1 MNVGFWRGRRVFV
14 TGHTGFKGGWLSL
27 WLHSLG
33 AEVHGYALQPP
44 TQPSLFGSC
53 GIAGMLASHTVAD
66 VRDAAALR
74 EAMRSAQPEVVL
86 HLAAQP
92 LDRASYR
99 DAAGT
104 FATNVLGTVHLLEAV
119 RACADVRAVVS
130 VTSDKCYENDGRR
143 GPYVEGDPMGGHDPY
158 SASKGCAEL
167 VTASYAR
174 SFLAAAGVGVATARA
189 GNVIGGGD
197 WAEDRLVPDA
207 IRAAARGEP
216 LEVRSPGAT
225 RPWQHVLE
233 PLSGYLLLAEAL
245 CERPSVA
252 AGAWNFGPDLEDV
265 RPVSWVLDALCT
277 LVPGASWHAGT
288 ASGPHEAALLSL
300 DSSKARAQLGWSP
313 TWTLREAIERTAEW
327 HARWR
332 PGTDMSAFTRSQV
345 EAFGSAR
352 QRAGSAG

>member
-1 MNVGFWRGRRVFV
+1 MNAGFWRGRRVFV
-14 TGHTGFKGGWLSL
+14 TGHTGFKGGWLTL

-44 TQPSLFGSC
+44 TQPSFFGAC
-53 GIAGMLASHTVAD
+53 GVERMLASHSVAD
-66 VRDAAALR
+66 VRDADSLHA
-74 EAMRSAQPEVVL
+74 AMRSARPEVVL

-92 LDRASYR
+92 LVRASYR

-104 FATNVLGTVHLLEAV
+104 IATNVLGTAHVLEGV

-130 VTSDKCYENDGRR
+130 VTSDKCYENDGRP

-174 SFLAAAGVGVATARA
+174 SFLSAAGVGVATARA

-197 WAEDRLVPDA
+197 WSEDRLVPDA
-207 IRAAARGEP
+207 LRAAAHGEP
-216 LEVRSPGAT
+216 LEVRSPNAT

-233 PLSGYLLLAEAL
+233 PLSGYLMLAEAL
-245 CERPSVA
+245 CERPTAVS
-252 AGAWNFGPDLEDV
+252 GAWNFGPELDDV
-265 RPVSWVLDALCT
+265 RPVRWVLDVLCP
-277 LVPGASWHAGT
+277 LLAGASWRTGT

-300 DSSKARAQLGWSP
+300 DSAKARAQLGWAP

-332 PGTDMSAFTRSQV
+332 QGTDMSGFTRAQI
-345 EAFGSAR
+345 EAFQSAR
-352 QRAGSAG
+352 HRAGSTG